1 MIKTQDKNCNF
12 YGLGHCMVDFFVPN
26 VEDSIF
32 QKLKEKSPLHL
43 GREAFSE
50 IFANLD
56 VKIKKTGGT
65 TVNILK
71 TISRLGGKC
80 FFSGST
86 GMEKDCRD
94 ENALFFQKEMARN
107 GVECQLFSKNDST
120 GGFLSIYNIAGEKA
134 IVVNVGAAKQ
144 IEATQINEIR
154 FAHSS
159 CFIMEGM
166 QFLNQEVLER
176 VVDLAFRYNVPLAID
191 CGTIFGAEA
200 VAKRLFD
207 ISQSL
212 DVLLFANEGEAR
224 ALKQY
229 VKNPEDCCLVYVEK
243 LGENGSKVYF
253 DGKEYY
259 QPAFLVENLENSE
272 HYFGN
277 KKYIEDTGAGDT
289 FVGSFL
295 YNIFSSIDNSILE
308 LTVETV
314 KSSME
319 KAAKEAS
326 LVLDKFGV

>member
-43 GREAFSE
+43 DREAFSE

-120 GGFLSIYNIAGEKA
+120 SVVILPELNHKPALPVPVVAGLIVRVFPFKSI
-134 IVVNVGAAKQ
+134 
-144 IEATQINEIR
+144 
-154 FAHSS
+154 
-159 CFIMEGM
+159 
-166 QFLNQEVLER
+166 
-176 VVDLAFRYNVPLAID
+176 
-191 CGTIFGAEA
+191 
-200 VAKRLFD
+200 
-207 ISQSL
+207 
-212 DVLLFANEGEAR
+212 
-224 ALKQY
+224 
-229 VKNPEDCCLVYVEK
+229 
-243 LGENGSKVYF
+243 
-253 DGKEYY
+253 
-259 QPAFLVENLENSE
+259 
-272 HYFGN
+272 
-277 KKYIEDTGAGDT
+277 
-289 FVGSFL
+289 
-295 YNIFSSIDNSILE
+295 
-308 LTVETV
+308 
-314 KSSME
+314 
-319 KAAKEAS
+319 
-326 LVLDKFGV
+326 